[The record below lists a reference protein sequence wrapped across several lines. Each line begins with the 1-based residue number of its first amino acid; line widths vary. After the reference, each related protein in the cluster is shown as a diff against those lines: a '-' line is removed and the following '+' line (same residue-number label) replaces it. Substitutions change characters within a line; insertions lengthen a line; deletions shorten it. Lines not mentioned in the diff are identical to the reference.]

1 MKILE
6 QKHSLSEEDL
16 QYLVGTAI
24 LISMLKQ
31 RIIVEFD
38 ASPNLDNLDFSGVK
52 GFYHVK
58 SLGNKLFQFWFEHP
72 QDYEN
77 FRASLIAFKLSQTG
91 NEDK

>member
-6 QKHSLSEEDL
+6 QKYSLSEEDL
-16 QYLVGTAI
+16 QYLVGTEI
-24 LISMLKQ
+24 FISMLKQ

-38 ASPNLDNLDFSGVK
+38 VSPDIEKLDFSGCR
-52 GFYHVK
+52 GFYHIR
-58 SLGNKLFQFWFEHP
+58 SLGSKLFQFWFEHP

-77 FRASLIAFKLSQTG
+77 FRANLIAFKLSQTK